1 MDDIV
6 IEGLSWRY
14 KDSDWILKDINLTI
28 EQGKTLGIVGPT
40 GAGKTTLCLALC
52 GLIPKKTWG
61 AIEGSVKIKSMDTRK
76 TPFEEL
82 IPHIGIVFENPDE
95 QLIEPSVED
104 EIIFPLENFGFPP
117 EEIAKRLEEAL
128 KATGLDKIRKKHPGE
143 LSGGQKQRL
152 AIACALARQPPILIF
167 DETTTDLDPVGKSEV
182 FSLLA
187 QLRATKKLTMIIV
200 EHNTAQLAQFADEL
214 IFLRNGN
221 IIRRGSPSQFFCDV
235 AFLKENGV
243 YPPQVSEVF
252 SEISCTYPN
261 SLDKNQLPVTLND
274 AIQLLHEIL
283 DLEEISYN
291 SVAIKDQLPSTS
303 EVIIKAQDVR
313 FTYPDGTQALNG
325 IDLELRKG
333 EFVAI
338 IGNNGSGKTTLINHF
353 VGLLKPTEGDL
364 EVFGMNTK
372 DVSVENIAQKTALVY
387 QNPDHQLF
395 CQTVFEE
402 CAYELK
408 YSQSGRFSNEEIEQ
422 RVSEVLDV
430 MNLTRLRN
438 EQPFGMGR
446 GLRQQ
451 LAVATALVKQ
461 PEIIIVDEPTTG
473 QDASQAHSI
482 MRILTEF
489 NKKGKTIVVIT
500 HDMNLVSNYIP
511 RSIVLNQGKILI
523 DSNTRDVYSHSEILK
538 KASLTRPQVTEL
550 GNLLPHAPVILRIEE
565 LKDILSLKY
574 DVKEAIAYDR

>member
-1 MDDIV
+1 MNDVV
-6 IEGLSWRY
+6 IEGLGWRY

-61 AIEGSVKIKSMDTRK
+61 AMEGTVKIKGMDTRE
-76 TPFEEL
+76 TPFEKL
-82 IPHIGIVFENPDE
+82 IPYVGIVFENPDE

-104 EIIFPLENFGFPP
+104 EIIFPLENFGFSTD
-117 EEIAKRLEEAL
+117 EIARRLDEAL
-128 KATGLDKIRKKHPGE
+128 KATGLDKLRKKHPGE
-143 LSGGQKQRL
+143 LSGGQKQRV

-167 DETTTDLDPVGKSEV
+167 DETTTDLDPLGKSEV

-187 QLRATKKLTMIIV
+187 QLRATKKLTMVIV
-200 EHNTAQLAQFADEL
+200 EHNTEQLAQFADEL
-214 IFLRNGN
+214 IFLKDGK
-221 IIRRGSPSQFFCDV
+221 IIQKDSPSQFFCDV
-235 AFLKENGV
+235 NFQKENGV
-243 YPPQVSEVF
+243 YPPQVYEVF

-261 SLDKNQLPVTLND
+261 SLDKNQLPITLND
-274 AIQLLHEIL
+274 AIRLLPEII
-283 DLEEISYN
+283 DLEEISY
-291 SVAIKDQLPSTS
+291 SSLAIKDQLPSTG
-303 EVIIKAQDVR
+303 EVIIKAQDIR

-325 IDLELRKG
+325 IDLEIRNG

-372 DVSVENIAQKTALVY
+372 EVSVEDLAQKVALVY

-408 YSQSGRFSNEEIEQ
+408 LSGNFSNEEIEKH
-422 RVSEVLDV
+422 VLKVLEV
-430 MNLTRLRN
+430 MNLTNLSN

-446 GLRQQ
+446 GLRQR

-482 MRILTEF
+482 MRILTEL
-489 NKKGKTIVVIT
+489 NKKGKTIIVIT
-500 HDMNLVSNYIP
+500 HDMNLVSTYIP
-511 RSIVLNQGKILI
+511 RSIVLNQGTILI
-523 DSNTRDVYSHSEILK
+523 DNNTRDVYSHSEILK

-550 GNLLPHAPVILRIEE
+550 GTLLPKAPIILRIEE
-565 LKDILSLKY
+565 LKDLLLKSN
-574 DVKEAIAYDR
+574 VEEAIAYER